1 MLSKNK
7 YEHAAPLFK
16 QLGILPLDEMIK
28 LKRASFMWKLNN
40 NILPKTTEMWFK
52 KNNSIIMNR
61 LHFSKY
67 CLPNPR
73 TEYAKRHNI
82 YSAIKLWNTEIPNN
96 FKTSTNLKICKIKY
110 RNILLYALK

>member
-1 MLSKNK
+1 MNMLLSSFQT
-7 YEHAAPLFK
+7 YRHSA
-16 QLGILPLDEMIK
+16 LDDMIK

-40 NILPKTTEMWFK
+40 NILPEKWFK

-67 CLPNPR
+67 CVPNPR

-82 YSAIKLWNTEIPNN
+82 YSAIKLWNTEIPNS
-96 FKTSTNLKICKIKY
+96 FKMSNLKS
-110 RNILLYALK
+110 